1 MHSLKGFLAFSLLFL
16 SLLLF
21 LDAVPEAADGSSVFA
36 AESTAFE
43 ETKSASTAPVLQN
56 TGAPET
62 FSSKAAAVLTHPLV
76 VPVLLTIAALGLLL
90 EFFTPG
96 VGVPGI
102 IGLIS
107 LVLFFY
113 GHFVAGYA
121 GFGSIALVIIGL
133 GLLFT
138 EFLIPGGILGI
149 LGIAS
154 ILVSVFLAG
163 GSLMSTAISIFI
175 ALIAATAGM
184 VIIVKFFGKRPQLFK
199 RLILTDATDTESG
212 YVSAV
217 NRPEL
222 IGQIAVTAT
231 ALRPSG
237 TIVLGEERIDAVSEG
252 RFIDPNKQVKIIKVE
267 GSRIVVRELEKQEEE

>member
-1 MHSLKGFLAFSLLFL
+1 MHSLKGILAFSLLFL

-21 LDAVPEAADGSSVFA
+21 SDALPEALDGSSVHA
-36 AESTAFE
+36 AESTVFA
-43 ETKSASTAPVLQN
+43 ETESAREAPDLQN
-56 TGAPET
+56 ADAPET

-96 VGVPGI
+96 VGVPGF

-107 LVLFFY
+107 LLLYFY

-121 GFGSIALVIIGL
+121 GFGSIALVVIGL

-149 LGIAS
+149 LGITS

-199 RLILTDATDTESG
+199 RLILTDATDTKSG

-237 TIVLGEERIDAVSEG
+237 TIVLGDERIDAVSEG
-252 RFIDPNKQVKIIKVE
+252 RFIDPKKQVKIIKVE